1 MPQVCIERL
10 ERQGQAVWQVRLGR
24 RTLTFH
30 EELSAR
36 AFAAQLHMH
45 LSQARQP
52 SQGEDTPQ

>member
-36 AFAAQLHMH
+36 AFAAQLHMR
-45 LSQARQP
+45 LTQADQRPQ
-52 SQGEDTPQ
+52 SEDRPQ

>member
-10 ERQGQAVWQVRLGR
+10 ERQGQTLWRVRFGR

-36 AFAAQLHMH
+36 AFAAQLHMR
-45 LSQARQP
+45 LSQAEQP
-52 SQGEDTPQ
+52 PQSEDRPQ